1 MREAVGVTRDEF
13 ARACGAALSP
23 WGAED
28 ARFLVARR
36 LVRPEAPGD
45 FAAWQIVQVATI
57 RQWTRPP
64 LRLVHDAAANPGRIK
79 AEWQR
84 FQSRARAE
92 AARVAAAFRPV
103 SAVQRA
109 LQRPVPPEKD
119 RAVAEFVAF
128 LRRQDSQAVADWYEA
143 RGKQAA
149 TLDELYAMEQ
159 RRPRFQVQT
168 LRAFLS
174 SPPRDRRRARRA
186 ALAPEVRRAVR
197 KAGLAPADLLRAW
210 GDLLNLRDDHWGNRR
225 IEDVIVEAARS
236 TERVLWL
243 IAPRTMRE
251 ALGGE
256 RSRDRWISGM
266 GGAGDRCPICGEL
279 LTATDRGQAVPLLP
293 RSPRD
298 PFVAVMGRRAHFACF
313 AVHRKGLRQRLLMRT
328 RLAAARMKSA
338 RARKKGGGR
347 HGSTTRS
354 R

>member
-1 MREAVGVTRDEF
+1 VTRDEF
-13 ARACGAALSP
+13 ARACGAALFP

-28 ARFLVARR
+28 ARFLVAWR
-36 LVRPEAPGD
+36 LVRPETPGD
-45 FAAWQIVQVATI
+45 FAAWQVVQVASI
-57 RQWTRPP
+57 RRWTQPP
-64 LRLVHDAAANPGRIK
+64 LRLVHDAATDPGRFK
-79 AEWQR
+79 ADWQR

-109 LQRPVPPEKD
+109 LQRPVPPEKE

-128 LRRQDSQAVADWYEA
+128 LRLQGSQAAADWYEA
-143 RGKQAA
+143 RGKQGV
-149 TLDELYAMEQ
+149 TVDELYAIEQ

-186 ALAPEVRRAVR
+186 ALVPEVRRAVR
-197 KAGLAPADLLRAW
+197 KAGIVPADLLRAW
-210 GDLLNLRDDHWGNRR
+210 AELLNLRAEHRGNRR

-236 TERVLWL
+236 TEGILWTV
-243 IAPRTMRE
+243 APRKMRE

-256 RSRDRWISGM
+256 RSRDRWTASPSLE
-266 GGAGDRCPICGEL
+266 GGGDRCPICGGL
-279 LTATDRGQAVPLLP
+279 LTATDHGQAVPLLA
-293 RSPRD
+293 RGPRD
-298 PFVAVMGRRAHFACF
+298 PFAAVMGRRAHFACF

-347 HGSTTRS
+347 HGSTTRE